1 MDLFKLGNSVI
12 YLTSSLEMDVN
23 GFNLSLLQ
31 ITLQWTMQTILCEC
45 VSAFVV
51 QISGNFP
58 VELKNIEQIF
68 EELKGSKEREA
79 TSNNPGVGQGL
90 SRAWWSHL

>member
-1 MDLFKLGNSVI
+1 MGREGGMDLFKLGNSVI

-68 EELKGSKEREA
+68 EER
-79 TSNNPGVGQGL
+79 
-90 SRAWWSHL
+90 RF

>member
-1 MDLFKLGNSVI
+1 MGGVCVGGDMDLFKLGNSVI
-12 YLTSSLEMDVN
+12 YLTSSLVMDVN

-31 ITLQWTMQTILCEC
+31 ITLQWAMQTILCEC

-58 VELKNIEQIF
+58 AGLKNIEQIF
-68 EELKGSKEREA
+68 EEH
-79 TSNNPGVGQGL
+79 
-90 SRAWWSHL
+90 WF

>member
-1 MDLFKLGNSVI
+1 MDLFKLGNSAI
-12 YLTSSLEMDVN
+12 YLTSSLVMDVN

-31 ITLQWTMQTILCEC
+31 ITLQWAMQTILCEW

-58 VELKNIEQIF
+58 AGLKNIGQIF
-68 EELKGSKEREA
+68 E
-79 TSNNPGVGQGL
+79 
-90 SRAWWSHL
+90 